1 MYYNVTLRNN
11 LVTTV
16 AGEKQHLLHILSVSA
31 ALVIQHE
38 NPHAPRFIAI
48 RGHSDF
54 TVFFRIISSTAQFSK
69 KKNIKVIYHEFRVLI
84 FLYNICPKNF

>member
-69 KKNIKVIYHEFRVLI
+69 KKI
-84 FLYNICPKNF
+84 